1 MLTHTGED
9 KTVASLHAIIGRLFV
24 CGLYGDVKV
33 LKVKE
38 LRPSATSVCGLKLL
52 VYAALSY

>member
-1 MLTHTGED
+1 MLTHAGED
-9 KTVASLHAIIGRLFV
+9 KAMASVHAIIGRLFV

-38 LRPSATSVCGLKLL
+38 LRP
-52 VYAALSY
+52 